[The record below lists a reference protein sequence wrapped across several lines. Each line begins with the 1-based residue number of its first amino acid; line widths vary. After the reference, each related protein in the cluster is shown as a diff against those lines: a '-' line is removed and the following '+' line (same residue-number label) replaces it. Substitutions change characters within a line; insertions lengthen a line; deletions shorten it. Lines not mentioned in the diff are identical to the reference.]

1 MTVWSVIIISGLM
14 TNIHDPLMVVVPCLS
29 AGPCG
34 LVSGLFQSVQLTTV
48 NLNTNP
54 KCNHAHDDGDVSSL
68 FGAQPPVLVMKLA
81 PVR

>member
-54 KCNHAHDDGDVSSL
+54 KYNHAHGDGDVSSL

-81 PVR
+81 PGR